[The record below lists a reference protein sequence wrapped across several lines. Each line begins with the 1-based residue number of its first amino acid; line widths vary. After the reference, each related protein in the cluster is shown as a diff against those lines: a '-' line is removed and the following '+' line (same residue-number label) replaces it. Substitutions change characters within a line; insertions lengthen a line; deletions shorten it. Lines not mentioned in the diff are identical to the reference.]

1 MIKALLIVTALSGG
15 GQYTTEMP
23 SMSECLKARDSII
36 AQDASIK
43 TLCVQRVDKTVEV
56 QKMFDIFLNI
66 IDQLKE
72 YEELDRIDGE
82 EDCFSRCGEGFY
94 RKQPMG

>member
-23 SMSECLKARDSII
+23 SMSECLKARDTIT

-43 TLCVQRVDKTVEV
+43 TLCVPKADDTAKVKD
-56 QKMFDIFLNI
+56 MFKIFMGI

-72 YEELDRIDGE
+72 
-82 EDCFSRCGEGFY
+82 
-94 RKQPMG
+94 

>member
-43 TLCVQRVDKTVEV
+43 TLCVPKADDTAKVKD
-56 QKMFDIFLNI
+56 MFRIFMGI

-72 YEELDRIDGE
+72 YEEIERLDRE
-82 EDCFSRCGEGFY
+82 ENCSSGCVERLF
-94 RKQPMG
+94 

>member
-43 TLCVQRVDKTVEV
+43 TLCVPRVDKTVEV

-72 YEELDRIDGE
+72 YEEIERLDRE
-82 EDCFSRCGEGFY
+82 ENCRSGCVERLF
-94 RKQPMG
+94 

>member
-43 TLCVQRVDKTVEV
+43 TLCVPRVDKTVEV

-72 YEELDRIDGE
+72 YEEIERLDRE
-82 EDCFSRCGEGFY
+82 ENCSSGCVERLF
-94 RKQPMG
+94 